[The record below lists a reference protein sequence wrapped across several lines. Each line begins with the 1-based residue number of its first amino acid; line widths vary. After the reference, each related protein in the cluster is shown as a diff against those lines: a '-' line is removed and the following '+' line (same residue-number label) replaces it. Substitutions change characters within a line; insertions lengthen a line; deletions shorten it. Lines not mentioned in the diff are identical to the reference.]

1 MEGTT
6 TTPWTYTGNLL
17 NKGKGSVDDS
27 VDGYLPLSMSADSCH
42 TSLLYYSWKLFINR
56 GPNSTICMTYCKPPA
71 ERSTSSP
78 SLFYCLR
85 REESLPSFMLQ
96 AHKLGRQPCGEL
108 SLKEFLLLFGSG
120 PGCLHSA
127 AGEAPYCLDKLPN
140 TQNWRLSNYP
150 PVKMCLCH
158 HCFVHSS
165 FNTIRN
171 FNKVVLSLTKH
182 LQVSEAAVQ
191 MTLLLFI

>member
-1 MEGTT
+1 MEGTA

-17 NKGKGSVDDS
+17 NKGKEECGWIFTI
-27 VDGYLPLSMSADSCH
+27 SMSADSCH
-42 TSLLYYSWKLFINR
+42 TSLLYYSWRLCINR

-71 ERSTSSP
+71 ERPASSP

-96 AHKLGRQPCGEL
+96 AHKLSRQPCGEL
-108 SLKEFLLLFGSG
+108 SPKEFLLLFGSG

-140 TQNWRLSNYP
+140 TQPGGCPITHPSRCVCAITALYILHLAQLST
-150 PVKMCLCH
+150 
-158 HCFVHSS
+158 S
-165 FNTIRN
+165 
-171 FNKVVLSLTKH
+171 
-182 LQVSEAAVQ
+182 VS
-191 MTLLLFI
+191 